1 MTSGSRVLD
10 EDVATLRRQV
20 RLVVLLHAVE
30 RAGLTPFPILRL
42 HTFAFLSN
50 VLAPVWH
57 LSPLDGKLLKRRG
70 GPFYPALQQDLDRL
84 VGMGVVTIS
93 GLSHAKDET
102 DRWRLEGA
110 YQLNEPL
117 ARAALAHVGDLDEE
131 RRIFTF
137 VQELAFAL
145 SALTDH
151 ELDSAMTEDATYADP
166 VVGVGNV
173 IDFAEWQDKNWS
185 AGAAVGFAR
194 VMPNGVAA
202 TPGEK
207 LHMYVRHL
215 HARMK
220 RAG

>member
-1 MTSGSRVLD
+1 VGE
-10 EDVATLRRQV
+10 EDIGTLRRQV
-20 RLVVLLHAVE
+20 RIVVLLHAAD
-30 RAGLTPFPILRL
+30 RAGLTPLPILRL

-50 VLAPVWH
+50 VLAPVWR
-57 LSPLDGKLLKRRG
+57 LPPLDGKLLKRRG
-70 GPFYPALQQDLDRL
+70 GPFYPALQLDLDRL
-84 VGMGVVTIS
+84 VGMGVARIS
-93 GLSHAKDET
+93 GLSHAKDEG

-110 YQLNEPL
+110 YELNEPL
-117 ARAALAHVGDLDEE
+117 ARAALARASELDEE
-131 RRIFTF
+131 WRIFTF

-151 ELDSAMTEDATYADP
+151 ELDTAMMEDATYADP

-185 AGAAVGFAR
+185 ASAAGYFER
-194 VMPNGVAA
+194 VMPSGVAA

-207 LHMYVRHL
+207 IHMYVRHL
-215 HARMK
+215 HARLN

>member
-1 MTSGSRVLD
+1 VTTGVRSLG
-10 EDVATLRRQV
+10 EDMATLQRQV
-20 RLVVLLHAVE
+20 RLVVLLQASE
-30 RAGLTPFPILRL
+30 RAGLTPIPVLRL

-50 VLAPVWH
+50 VLAPVWR
-57 LSPLDGKLLKRRG
+57 LLPMDGKLLKRRG

-84 VGMGVVTIS
+84 VGMGLVTIT
-93 GLSHAKDET
+93 GLSHARDESN
-102 DRWRLEGA
+102 RWRIEGA
-110 YQLNEPL
+110 YQLNDSL
-117 ARAALAHVGDLDEE
+117 ARAALARIGEMEEE

-145 SALTDH
+145 SALTDY

-185 AGAAVGFAR
+185 AGAAGYFAR
-194 VMPNGVAA
+194 VMPNGITA

-215 HARMK
+215 HARLQHVS
-220 RAG
+220 